1 MHLRF
6 PLLLI
11 LLSLSIPSLGET
23 WGDLVE
29 REGLFYK
36 KFTDVPFTGE
46 VEGKKHQGSVKDGKL
61 DGPWVRYHDNGQLSA
76 KGGYK
81 DGLKDGPWVSYD
93 ASGSIRKDG
102 TGTFK
107 NGTKIS
113 DLFLN

>member
-46 VEGKKHQGSVKDGKL
+46 VEGKKRQGSVKMESWTALGCGITIMDSYRSKA
-61 DGPWVRYHDNGQLSA
+61 DIRTASKKVRGCGITITDSQ
-76 KGGYK
+76 K
-81 DGLKDGPWVSYD
+81 
-93 ASGSIRKDG
+93 RKV
-102 TGTFK
+102 TTR
-107 NGTKIS
+107 TA
-113 DLFLN
+113 